1 MLQERLMSFALLGA
15 EWVLWLL
22 VALSLV
28 CIAIA
33 VERAIYIGLNTS
45 PRARLQAALSRF
57 LDGGDASTLQTRLEE
72 LKGMEARVLGAGLRA
87 GLRDGA
93 DAAEE
98 VIAGNLKYEKL
109 RLDRGLIV
117 IGTTGSNAPFLGL
130 FGTVLGIIK
139 AFHDLASNTA
149 EASEAVMAGIS
160 EALVA
165 TAVGLM
171 VAIPAVILYN
181 GFQRRSKDIIAELES
196 MAHLVLSRLK
206 STAPAAAVAS
216 AAASSDASDA
226 LAKGA

>member
-1 MLQERLMSFALLGA
+1 MLQDSLMSFALLGA

-22 VALSLV
+22 VALSV
-28 CIAIA
+28 ICIALA
-33 VERAIYIGLNTS
+33 VERSIYIALNKS
-45 PRARLQAALSRF
+45 PRAALQAALTRY
-57 LDGGDASTLQTRLEE
+57 LEGGEPQALVTRLGE
-72 LKGMEARVLGAGLRA
+72 LKGLEARVLLAGLRA
-87 GLRDGA
+87 GLRDGPA
-93 DAAEE
+93 AAEE
-98 VIAGNLKYEKL
+98 VIAGNLKYEKI

-139 AFHDLASNTA
+139 AFHDLAANTA

-181 GFQRRSKDIIAELES
+181 YFQRRNKDIVAELES

-206 STAPAAAVAS
+206 RRDPGQPLA
-216 AAASSDASDA
+216 
-226 LAKGA
+226 AKGA